1 MPSSKNRNIEHKIMI
16 GINISYL
23 LFEILISSIS
33 LGLTLYLFISTQDL
47 TTSVILIVLVVY
59 ALIIFL
65 RSIILLI
72 LYFLEINI
80 SKIDPLELSPTLTRR
95 KAQFIKTQSILTRLA
110 NLTYV
115 MYDYSIFI
123 IWFALLVFFDYIC
136 LKQWNINGFIIFI
149 ISLLLWIASVLLFKK
164 KIQKK

>member
-123 IWFALLVFFDYIC
+123 ICFALLVFFDYIC